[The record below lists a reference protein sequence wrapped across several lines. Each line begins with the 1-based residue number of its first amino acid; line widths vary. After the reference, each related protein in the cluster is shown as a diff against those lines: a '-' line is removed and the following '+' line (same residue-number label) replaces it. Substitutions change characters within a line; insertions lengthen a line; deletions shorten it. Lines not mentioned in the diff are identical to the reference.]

1 MSLMRFRLRR
11 TRLILLPVV
20 AATLIAGTARA
31 DEAAEISKLLRAGQN
46 AEAVKRADAYLA
58 RVPRDAQVRFLKGVA
73 LADTKPAEA
82 IAIFAALTEDYP
94 RLPEPYNNLAVLY
107 AASGQ
112 YEKASA
118 ALDKA
123 MRTNPAYAIAY
134 QNLGDVHARLAS
146 LEYEKALQVDASAG
160 AKVKLTLMQTL
171 GSPAASLAA
180 ASSPQDARQS
190 PPIAGKA
197 EAKPAQK
204 PVELAAATVTPIAPV
219 APQAKAAAP
228 AKAAVPPLALA
239 EPASR
244 HLQDA
249 RPETRPPEPARPE
262 AKPAPA
268 KAESHAAPAKP
279 EAPPARLAKA
289 EKTEKVERSD
299 ARARAAQEAAAE
311 RSAVMSTVTA
321 WAHAWSERDVPGY
334 LAHYAPDFEP
344 GKGLTRKAWAEERHA
359 RISGKGRIEVRIE
372 KPQIEVD
379 GNNATVRFH
388 QVYVSDRLSAS
399 SRKTLLLSRQ
409 RNGKWQIRRETTG

>member
-1 MSLMRFRLRR
+1 MSFMRFRLRR

-58 RVPRDAQVRFLKGVA
+58 RVPRDVQVRFLKGVA

-82 IAIFAALTEDYP
+82 IAIFTALTEDYP

-146 LEYEKALQVDASAG
+146 LEYGKALQVDPGAG
-160 AKVKLTLMQTL
+160 AKVKLTLMQSL
-171 GSPAASLAA
+171 GGTASAVQ
-180 ASSPQDARQS
+180 QDARQS
-190 PPIAGKA
+190 PLPAM
-197 EAKPAQK
+197 KPAE
-204 PVELAAATVTPIAPV
+204 V
-219 APQAKAAAP
+219 AAAP
-228 AKAAVPPLALA
+228 AAPAAKPAATAVPPLALA
-239 EPASR
+239 EPPSR
-244 HLQDA
+244 QLQDA
-249 RPETRPPEPARPE
+249 RPVTRPPEPARPE

-268 KAESHAAPAKP
+268 KAESHAAQAKPEAQPAKP
-279 EAPPARLAKA
+279 EPQPAKPAKA
-289 EKTEKVERSD
+289 ERSEKAEKAERSD

-311 RSAVMSTVTA
+311 RSAVMNTVAA

-334 LAHYAPDFEP
+334 LSHYAPDFEP

-372 KPQIEVD
+372 KPQVEID

-388 QVYVSDRLSAS
+388 QIYVSDRLSAS